1 MSSDIQNMLHNH
13 KSLGE
18 KKALERF
25 NISLLYTF
33 YSSHHNQFLCLSM
46 ISYFAVTHFFE
57 AVFLLGGSTPNSLV
71 VIVSNIIY
79 ISSSTEFSHFCP
91 FPYSNNDQP
100 CEWPSS
106 SRSCW
111 MICTGIAIVH
121 WKMQQLLPR
130 GFHFTLNLLNFAFHM
145 QLIVKLLC
153 MYIWRNRKIGQSHSI
168 LKSLEDI
175 LLYIYFQFVYFNAKA
190 NVVLYRWYYYYLPQ
204 YLHHEVVQRRP

>member
-1 MSSDIQNMLHNH
+1 MDPLQIASWSLFPTLFIFLLQQNFHIFV
-13 KSLGE
+13 
-18 KKALERF
+18 RF
-25 NISLLYTF
+25 NIQTMTNHVSEMMVALL
-33 YSSHHNQFLCLSM
+33 L
-46 ISYFAVTHFFE
+46 
-57 AVFLLGGSTPNSLV
+57 
-71 VIVSNIIY
+71 
-79 ISSSTEFSHFCP
+79 P
-91 FPYSNNDQP
+91 FMLD
-100 CEWPSS
+100 E
-106 SRSCW
+106 
-111 MICTGIAIVH
+111 ICTGIAIVH

-175 LLYIYFQFVYFNAKA
+175 LLYIYFQFVYFDAKA